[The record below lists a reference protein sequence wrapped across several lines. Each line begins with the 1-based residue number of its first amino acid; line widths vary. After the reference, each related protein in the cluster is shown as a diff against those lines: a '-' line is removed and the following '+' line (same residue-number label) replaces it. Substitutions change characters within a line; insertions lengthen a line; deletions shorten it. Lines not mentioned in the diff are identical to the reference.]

1 MLTADIFLDG
11 ESFSQGAKCVLADS
25 EGTFKFP
32 DFYIN
37 TRRKK
42 GNVLSISAI
51 DRTVYLGQMFD
62 YTAVASEQ
70 DDRYGLN
77 DGEVAEDSV
86 VLISSVMLAV
96 ATQCGFSGISYS
108 DGAVAKFP
116 YSYIKGKSC
125 QQIAESVSAMLC
137 GFWCCDGEN
146 RLVLR
151 RWSVPDTAV
160 RYSVASEIVTTSE
173 KGPITRVVATNNIT
187 KSTFD
192 TFGGNDFME
201 ILKISA
207 DYITAAQAS
216 EILSVYKDKLFYGWS
231 AKAELSGVVE
241 LGGDFDGYPVGRY
254 TMVPHFNGLGAE
266 LGASDFSESEFD
278 FIGEISAK
286 LSQKLGLCEIM
297 GNVTVSPD
305 GLELVGRYD

>member
-1 MLTADIFLDG
+1 MLDG

-25 EGTFKFP
+25 LGKFKFP

-37 TRRKK
+37 TRKKK

-51 DRTVYLGQMFD
+51 DRTVYLGQAFD
-62 YTAVASEQ
+62 YSVVATET

-77 DGEVAEDSV
+77 DGEVAEDAV
-86 VLISSVMLAV
+86 VLISTVMAALY
-96 ATQCGFSGISYS
+96 TQCGFSGVSYD
-108 DGAVAKFP
+108 DGAVTKFP

-137 GFWCCDGEN
+137 GFWTCDGEN

-151 RWSVPDTAV
+151 RWSVPD
-160 RYSVASEIVTTSE
+160 SVLAASAASEIITTSE
-173 KGPITRVVATNNIT
+173 KGPITRVVATNSIT

-192 TFGGNDFME
+192 TLGSTDFME
-201 ILKISA
+201 ILKVSA
-207 DYITAAQAS
+207 DYLTSEQAS
-216 EILSVYKDKLFYGWS
+216 AVLSVYNGKMFYGWS
-231 AKAELSGVVE
+231 AKAELNSIAE
-241 LGGDFDGYPVGRY
+241 LGGDFGGYPIGRY

-278 FIGEISAK
+278 YIGEISAK
-286 LSQKLGLCEIM
+286 LSRKLGLCEIM
-297 GNVTVSPD
+297 GNVTVSAD

>member
-1 MLTADIFLDG
+1 MLDG

-25 EGTFKFP
+25 DGKFKFP

-51 DRTVYLGQMFD
+51 DRTVYLGQIFD
-62 YTAVASEQ
+62 YTSVEFEE
-70 DDRYGLN
+70 DTRYGLN
-77 DGEVAEDSV
+77 DGEVAEDAI
-86 VLISSVMLAV
+86 VLISSVMSAIV
-96 ATQCGFSGISYS
+96 TQCGFSGISYS
-108 DGAVAKFP
+108 DGAVTKWP

-125 QQIAESVSAMLC
+125 QQIAESVAAMLC
-137 GFWCCDGEN
+137 GFWACDGEN
-146 RLVLR
+146 RLVFR
-151 RWSVPDTAV
+151 RWSAPDSVLTA
-160 RYSVASEIVTTSE
+160 SAASEIVTSSE
-173 KGPITRVVATNNIT
+173 KGPITRVVATNSIT

-192 TFGGNDFME
+192 TLGSTDFME

-207 DYITAAQAS
+207 DYLTEAQAS
-216 EILSVYKDKLFYGWS
+216 AVLSAYSGKMFYGWS
-231 AKAELSGVVE
+231 AKAEIESVAE
-241 LGGDFDGYPVGRY
+241 LGGDFGGYPIGKY

-266 LGASDFSESEFD
+266 LGAADFSESEFD

-286 LSQKLGLCEIM
+286 LSQKLGLCVIM

>member
-1 MLTADIFLDG
+1 MLSDSDG
-11 ESFSQGAKCVLADS
+11 K
-25 EGTFKFP
+25 FKFP

-51 DRTVYLGQMFD
+51 DRTVYLGQAFN
-62 YTAVASEQ
+62 YKSVTPET

-77 DGEVAEDSV
+77 DGEVAEDAV
-86 VLISSVMLAV
+86 VLISTVMTALY
-96 ATQCGFSGISYS
+96 TQCGFTGISYP
-108 DGAVAKFP
+108 DGAVTKWP
-116 YSYIKGKSC
+116 YSYNKGKTC

-137 GFWCCDGEN
+137 GFWCCDSSN
-146 RLVLR
+146 KLVFR
-151 RWSVPDTAV
+151 RWSAPDS
-160 RYSVASEIVTTSE
+160 SVSASAASEIVTTSE

-192 TFGGNDFME
+192 TLGSTDFME
-201 ILKISA
+201 ILKVSA
-207 DYITAAQAS
+207 DYLTEAQAS
-216 EILSVYKDKLFYGWS
+216 AVLGAYKDKKFYGWS
-231 AKAELSGVVE
+231 AKAEIGNVAQ
-241 LGGDFDGYPVGRY
+241 LGGDFGGYPIGRF

-266 LGASDFSESEFD
+266 LGAAEFSESEVD
-278 FIGEISAK
+278 YIGEISAK
-286 LSQKLGLCEIM
+286 LSQKLGLCVIM

>member
-1 MLTADIFLDG
+1 MLDG

-25 EGTFKFP
+25 AGKFKFP

-51 DRTVYLGQMFD
+51 DRTVYLGQIFD
-62 YTAVASEQ
+62 YTNVDFEEN
-70 DDRYGLN
+70 DDNRYGLE
-77 DGEVAEDSV
+77 DGEVAEDAV
-86 VLISSVMLAV
+86 VLISSVMAALY
-96 ATQCGFSGISYS
+96 TQCGFSGVSYPN
-108 DGAVAKFP
+108 GEVKKWP

-125 QQIAESVSAMLC
+125 QQIAESVAAMLC
-137 GFWCCDGEN
+137 GFWACDGEN
-146 RLVLR
+146 RLVFR
-151 RWSVPDTAV
+151 RWSSPDSVLTA
-160 RYSVASEIVTTSE
+160 SAASEIITTSE
-173 KGPITRVVATNNIT
+173 KGPITRVVATNSIT

-192 TFGGNDFME
+192 TTGSTDFME
-201 ILKISA
+201 ILKVSA
-207 DYITAAQAS
+207 DYLTNAQAS
-216 EILSVYKDKLFYGWS
+216 AVLSAYSGKMFYGWS
-231 AKAELSGVVE
+231 AKAELEAVAE
-241 LGGDFDGYPVGRY
+241 LGGDFGGYPIGRY

-278 FIGEISAK
+278 YIGEISAK

-305 GLELVGRYD
+305 GLELVGRYA